1 MDKRKE
7 KSRQLIIE
15 NFIMLMQ
22 KKDIAKISMKDIA
35 EVSNINRG
43 TIYLNF
49 LDKYDIL
56 NQSLDFILAEAI
68 EKCESTMN
76 LQQDGKA
83 NMREILIA
91 IDKQYFILKQLIQ
104 KSDLNILR
112 QTLSEKFMQNI
123 KQKDNEIALQ
133 FLGSAIVGVIIW
145 WIAHSRPCSI
155 DELSTELWH
164 LLEPHIDTFL

>member
-91 IDKQYFILKQLIQ
+91 IDKQYFILK
-104 KSDLNILR
+104 
-112 QTLSEKFMQNI
+112 
-123 KQKDNEIALQ
+123 
-133 FLGSAIVGVIIW
+133 
-145 WIAHSRPCSI
+145 
-155 DELSTELWH
+155 
-164 LLEPHIDTFL
+164 

>member
-1 MDKRKE
+1 
-7 KSRQLIIE
+7 
-15 NFIMLMQ
+15 
-22 KKDIAKISMKDIA
+22 
-35 EVSNINRG
+35 
-43 TIYLNF
+43 
-49 LDKYDIL
+49 
-56 NQSLDFILAEAI
+56 
-68 EKCESTMN
+68 MN
-76 LQQDGKA
+76 LQQDGKT

-91 IDKQYFILKQLIQ
+91 IDKQYVILKQLIQ

-145 WIAHSRPCSI
+145 WIEHSRPYSI
-155 DELSTELWH
+155 DELSNELWH